1 MRRQVVS
8 SMYNITNLLG
18 QSCVKW
24 REQLRYPAIR
34 MCMEVQT
41 LENRN
46 EVDCRLGLREYRV
59 LSVANLKPVNK
70 AKTQNDNIQVIFMSL
85 LNKHVTTNLLI
96 IN

>member
-18 QSCVKW
+18 KSCVKW

-70 AKTQNDNIQVIFMSL
+70 AKTQNDNI
-85 LNKHVTTNLLI
+85 
-96 IN
+96 

>member
-18 QSCVKW
+18 KSCVKW

-41 LENRN
+41 LENRK
-46 EVDCRLGLREYRV
+46 EVDCRLGLREDRV

-85 LNKHVTTNLLI
+85 LNKHITTNLLI